1 MTTIRQYSIEFKQ
14 DAIKYVESHPELP
27 ISQVAEYLG
36 MPKILCMAG
45 SKPTAESSVMG
56 TLLFPGPSQMPRRNL
71 PVFAVRTAIFKTP

>member
-36 MPKILCMAG
+36 MPKD
-45 SKPTAESSVMG
+45 
-56 TLLFPGPSQMPRRNL
+56 TL
-71 PVFAVRTAIFKTP
+71 